1 MKLLT
6 PISMAVLTSDVIAI
20 QRHLRELE
28 VFTEEQLSVA
38 DTNADGEVNI
48 SDTTHLQMNLAEYD
62 V

>member
-6 PISMAVLTSDVIAI
+6 PISIAVLTSDVIAI
-20 QRHLRELE
+20 KRHLRELE

-38 DTNADGEVNI
+38 DTNTDGEVNI

>member
-1 MKLLT
+1 
-6 PISMAVLTSDVIAI
+6 MAVLTSDVIAI

-48 SDTTHLQMNLAEYD
+48 SDATHLQMNLAEYD